1 MSLRRST
8 HNNANALSVALET
21 YEAPPVRRRGRRAT
35 NAATKER
42 APPPSVDN
50 TAEIARAT
58 ADSNSASTSVA
69 TKPSVDGSSTPSNHL
84 CTTST
89 LPLASPIS
97 ILNYQFG
104 FELRERRILRLK
116 LQQGY
121 RQCSCCNQ
129 SGDCS
134 IKGGAWA
141 GRGSAEKVAELGS
154 GLAGGRRRREGFR
167 LGWAGLGL
175 GRQCREGLSRD
186 GGWAGLGA
194 GWWGSQLHGG
204 DTIARGGSKYLFY
217 FLIFLC

>member
-1 MSLRRST
+1 MGFLGFVCLQGWVRNRRDG
-8 HNNANALSVALET
+8 SVAALFSGNPDSVKEM
-21 YEAPPVRRRGRRAT
+21 EQRCRRG
-35 NAATKER
+35 
-42 APPPSVDN
+42 
-50 TAEIARAT
+50 
-58 ADSNSASTSVA
+58 ASHL
-69 TKPSVDGSSTPSNHL
+69 DHL
-84 CTTST
+84 CATST

-121 RQCSCCNQ
+121 RQCWCCNQ

-134 IKGGAWA
+134 IKGGARA
-141 GRGSAEKVAELGS
+141 GRGSAGKVAELGS

-175 GRQCREGLSRD
+175 GRRCREGLGRD
-186 GGWAGLGA
+186 GGWAGLRA

-204 DTIARGGSKYLFY
+204 DTIAHGGSKYLFY